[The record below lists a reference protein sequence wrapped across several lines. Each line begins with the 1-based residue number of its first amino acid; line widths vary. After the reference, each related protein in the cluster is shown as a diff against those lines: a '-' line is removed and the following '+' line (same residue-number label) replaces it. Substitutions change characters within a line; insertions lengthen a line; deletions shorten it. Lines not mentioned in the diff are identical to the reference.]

1 MSWIHTLGVVC
12 AVAAAATT
20 ATAGQ
25 TGTRVVAIPGYRW
38 EQFVGKVVL
47 VTGGSSGIGYA
58 TALSFARYGAR
69 VVICSR
75 DSNPAWFNGTA
86 AAARINAD
94 PDVLSL
100 GGYARWVRADVSKA
114 ADVDALIADIEATE
128 GTLDYAVNNAGIT
141 GALGALPDVE
151 EYFGTEHD
159 ALQTNVFGQAQ
170 SLAAELQLF
179 ARQQRGGVIVNV
191 ASVNGFR
198 GAALGP
204 LYAASKHA
212 SIGLTKSVAL
222 ELAGAPH
229 HIRVNALAPGFT
241 STSLV
246 WQQTK
251 FLESGLQPWLGDY
264 ITPDHPLWK
273 KWGPVLASKAPAGR
287 MCDPMDQARMIMY
300 LCSEEANYLSGG
312 VFVVDGGISNS
323 YA

>member
-1 MSWIHTLGVVC
+1 MSWIHTLGVLC
-12 AVAAAATT
+12 AVAVAAMA
-20 ATAGQ
+20 ARPI
-25 TGTRVVAIPGYRW
+25 GTRVAAIPGYRW

-100 GGYARWVRADVSKA
+100 GGYARWVRADVTKA
-114 ADVDALIADIEATE
+114 KDVDALLADIVATE
-128 GTLDYAVNNAGIT
+128 GTLDIAVNNAGIG
-141 GALGALPDVE
+141 GAFGALPDIE
-151 EYFGTEHD
+151 EYFCTEHD
-159 ALQTNVFGQAQ
+159 ALQTNLLGQAQ

-198 GAALGP
+198 GDEQGP
-204 LYAASKHA
+204 LYVASKHA

-222 ELAGAPH
+222 ELARAPH
-229 HIRVNALAPGFT
+229 HIRLNALAPGLT

-251 FLESGLQPWLGDY
+251 FLETGQQPWLGEY

-273 KWGPVLASKAPAGR
+273 KWEPAFLSAIPAGR
-287 MCDPMDQARMIMY
+287 ICDPMDQARMVMY
-300 LCSEEANYLSGG
+300 LCSEEADYISGG
-312 VFVVDGGISNS
+312 VFVVDGGVNNN

>member
-12 AVAAAATT
+12 AVAVMTAAA
-20 ATAGQ
+20 ARV
-25 TGTRVVAIPGYRW
+25 GTRVAAIPGYRW

-114 ADVDALIADIEATE
+114 ADVDALLADIEATE
-128 GTLDYAVNNAGIT
+128 GTLDIAVNNAGIS
-141 GALGALPDVE
+141 GAMGPLLE
-151 EYFGTEHD
+151 TEQYLGTEHD
-159 ALQTNVFGQAQ
+159 ALQTNIFGQAQ

-198 GAALGP
+198 GADDAP
-204 LYAASKHA
+204 LYATSKHA

-222 ELAGAPH
+222 ELALAPH
-229 HIRVNALAPGFT
+229 HIRLNAIAPGFT
-241 STSLV
+241 STSLL
-246 WQQTK
+246 WQQAK
-251 FLESGLQPWLGDY
+251 FLESGQQPWLGDY
-264 ITPDHPLWK
+264 ITPEHPLWQ
-273 KWGPVLASKAPAGR
+273 KWGPVLAASAPSGL
-287 MCDPMDQARMIMY
+287 MCDPMDLARMIMY
-300 LCSEEANYLSGG
+300 LCSQEADYISGG
-312 VFVVDGGISNS
+312 VFVVDGGITNA